1 MKKPAPAKLFVSD
14 HPLVQ
19 DNLARL
25 RDKNTSPEQFRQ
37 LMSEVAL
44 LVGGEVL
51 KGVRTRK
58 STVQTPLKTA
68 PATVLDQ
75 PLTFV
80 AVLRAGLGMIPGLL
94 ALAPKASL
102 GHIGLYRNEE
112 TLNPVRY
119 YVRLPKR
126 ISDHFVVLCDPM
138 LATGGSASESI
149 HILKTD
155 GARHIALLTLLA
167 SKRGVERIRRDHP
180 DVPIY
185 TAAVDPVLNDNGY
198 IVPGLGDAGDR
209 LFNT

>member
-1 MKKPAPAKLFVSD
+1 MPKLHVSD

-19 DNLARL
+19 DKLAAL
-25 RDKNTSPEQFRQ
+25 RDKSTTPEDFRR
-37 LMSEVAL
+37 LMSEVAM
-44 LVGGEVL
+44 LVGTELL

-58 STVQTPLKTA
+58 ATVQTPLKAA
-68 PATVLDQ
+68 PAVVLDQ
-75 PLTFV
+75 PLAFV
-80 AVLRAGLGMIPGLL
+80 AVLRAGLGMTPGLL
-94 ALAPKASL
+94 QLAPKAAI
-102 GHIGLYRNEE
+102 GHIGLYRDEQ

-119 YVRLPKR
+119 YVRLPQKL
-126 ISDHFVVLCDPM
+126 SEHFVVLCDPM

-155 GARHIALLTLLA
+155 GAKSIVLLTLLA
-167 SKRGVERIRRDHP
+167 AKKGVERVHKDHP

-185 TAAVDPVLNDNGY
+185 TAAVDAVLNSHGY

>member
-1 MKKPAPAKLFVSD
+1 MPKLFVSD
-14 HPLVQ
+14 HPLVS
-19 DNLARL
+19 DKLARL
-25 RDKNTSPEQFRQ
+25 RDKNTDPQTFRR
-37 LMSEVAL
+37 LMEEVAM
-44 LVGGEVL
+44 LVGCEVL

-58 STVQTPLKTA
+58 ATVQTPLKSA

-75 PLTFV
+75 PLAFV
-80 AVLRAGLGMIPGLL
+80 AVLRAGLGMTPGLL
-94 ALAPKASL
+94 QLAPKASI

-119 YVRLPKR
+119 YVRLPQKL
-126 ISDHFVVLCDPM
+126 SQHFVVLCDPM

-155 GARHIALLTLLA
+155 GAKNIALLTLLA
-167 SKRGVERIRRDHP
+167 SKQGVARIHKDHP
-180 DVPIY
+180 DVPVY
-185 TAAVDPVLNDNGY
+185 TAAVDQVLNSKGY

>member
-1 MKKPAPAKLFVSD
+1 MGKLHISD
-14 HPLVQ
+14 HPLVA
-19 DNLARL
+19 DKLARL
-25 RDKNTSPEQFRQ
+25 RDKGTGPEDFRR
-37 LMSEVAL
+37 LMAEVAM
-44 LVGGEVL
+44 LVGTEVL

-68 PATVLDQ
+68 PAVVLDQ
-75 PLTFV
+75 PLAFV
-80 AVLRAGLGMIPGLL
+80 AILRAGLGMTPGLL
-94 ALAPKASL
+94 ELAPTASI
-102 GHIGLYRNEE
+102 GHIGLYRDEK

-126 ISDHFVVLCDPM
+126 LKDHYVVLCDPM

-155 GARHIALLTLLA
+155 GARNIVLLTLLA
-167 SKRGVERIRRDHP
+167 CKQGVARIQRDHP

-185 TAAVDPVLNDNGY
+185 TAAVDPVLNAKGY